1 MNTECIGYYPMDN
14 LPENKYEEHQKSKEH
29 SHIVHG
35 AEHDNQLAPQI
46 R

>member
-1 MNTECIGYYPMDN
+1 MQNALDN